1 MPIANDAGYMDGSSG
16 DKRIEGRM
24 NKFIW
29 ADRLVRAVDTHG
41 SRTRIEFYHP
51 EGGMQRIWVDTSELR
66 RF

>member
-1 MPIANDAGYMDGSSG
+1 
-16 DKRIEGRM
+16 M

-29 ADRLVRAVDTHG
+29 AGRLVRAVDTHG

-51 EGGMQRIWVDTSELR
+51 EGGMQRMWVDTSELR